1 MIAQDGLISKDFS
14 AYLSKANDSVGVIVG
29 RYDDSHLT
37 TKSNL
42 SPALWI
48 LQADHEVLL
57 LFGNVVVDDVDGY
70 LQLAVARCEV
80 QLTETGRKKKRRAKI
95 SVTFR
100 FPSGILPK
108 SQNQSRYLG
117 MKSD

>member
-48 LQADHEVLL
+48 LQADHEILL

-70 LQLAVARCEV
+70 LQLAVAWREV
-80 QLTETGRKKKRRAKI
+80 QLTKTGRKKKWHAKI
-95 SVTFR
+95 LVTFQ
-100 FPSGILPK
+100 FPSGVLP
-108 SQNQSRYLG
+108 
-117 MKSD
+117 